1 MKKLTAALLTL
12 TAIGVAVKVVKDI
25 EELKFK
31 TSSNIGKLSTKPGL
45 SEIDRLDMRIDRLS
59 KKINQ

>member
-1 MKKLTAALLTL
+1 MRKLLVAAITL

-25 EELKFK
+25 EEVKFK

-45 SEIDRLDMRIDRLS
+45 SEIDRLDLRIDKLL
-59 KKINQ
+59 KN